1 MTRVPIASSS
11 GRTAKRRMIALV
23 SLSVTL
29 VMLCIALA
37 APAQAA
43 PLAGTSIGN
52 QASATYTD
60 NSNVVRTA
68 TSNTTQTVVQQ
79 VASLSLSST
88 QTKVVAPGGTV
99 YYPHTLSNT
108 GNGTDTFSLAA
119 VDAGT
124 GTITFTNL
132 AIYPDANGDGVPD
145 NFTAITS
152 SGPLAAGA
160 SFTFIV
166 AATVPGTVTASNNET
181 ITLTATSGFT
191 PAQNALNTDTV
202 TVSSNA
208 IINMTKSVTPGS
220 ANAGTGPVIYTL
232 TYTNTG
238 NATATG
244 LTITDI
250 IPAGVTYN
258 TGSGGNH
265 ARWSVTSSTALTDAV
280 DAPQV
285 SGAYTIDYSYSAGAS
300 TVTAIINQVLPGET
314 RTLTF
319 EVNIPAGTLPG
330 TVSNTAS
337 FSYNDGSTTATGSTN
352 PATLTVNQAA
362 SVVVNNVSGS
372 TSNGGSFDDITV
384 NSAPQGGTVT
394 FNAYVHNSGNGSDS
408 FDISVVNGTFPSGT
422 TFNLFKSDG
431 VTPLIDT
438 NGNSTPDTGALA
450 ADGTYQVVVKAILPA
465 GSTGGPFSATVT
477 GVSKFDGSKSDPANL
492 ILTAITANTVDLTIN
507 TARSDSTPA
516 GSADSGNA
524 ATTGFGP
531 GPEATAVSVQ
541 AANPGTT
548 STFAIKVN
556 NTSGIADT
564 FNLAVSQNTTFSP
577 ASLPSGWSVTFRADA
592 SGVAANCS
600 TTGAVISNTGV
611 VNAGANSTV
620 CAVVSVPANAS
631 AGTRD
636 LYFRALS
643 PTSGAI
649 DTLHSGVL
657 VNTVRALSVT
667 NNQSGQVFPG
677 GTVVYPMTVTNNG
690 NVTEGTVATAG
701 TPNGSSDSKVI
712 LGLAD
717 SLVAQGWTSVLYHD
731 VNGNNQIDSGEP
743 VIVDLADI
751 GGLTPGQSAS
761 LLLKVFAPA
770 GAGIGDSD
778 ATTLTATTT
787 GVISGAAAPAA
798 ASATAT
804 SSVISGQVTLT
815 KLQALDA
822 ACDGTADT
830 SYALTTITTGAVPGA
845 CILYQVTAKNVGTA
859 GVSGLVVSDSTPE
872 NTVYNAGTD
881 CPTTGGASV
890 AATTVGTVTSE
901 PAQCSA
907 GTVSVDVGTLS
918 PGQSAVLTFGV
929 QINR

>member
-1 MTRVPIASSS
+1 MTLTPIASSR
-11 GRTAKRRMIALV
+11 GKARRKLLTAFAFLPA
-23 SLSVTL
+23 TL
-29 VMLCIALA
+29 VLLCLVMTQ
-37 APAQAA
+37 PAQSA

-60 NSNVVRTA
+60 DSNVVRTA
-68 TSNTTQTVVQQ
+68 TSNTIQTVVQQ
-79 VASLSLSST
+79 VASLSLTST

-108 GNGTDTFSLAA
+108 GNGTDTFTLGA

-132 AIYPDANGDGVPD
+132 AVYLDANGDGVPD

-152 SGPLAAGA
+152 SGPLSAGA
-160 SFTFIV
+160 TFTFIV
-166 AATVPGTVTASNNET
+166 AATVPGSVTTSNDET
-181 ITLTATSGFT
+181 ITVTATSGFAPNPST
-191 PAQNALNTDTV
+191 FNTDTV

-208 IINMTKSVTPGS
+208 IVNMTKSVTPGS
-220 ANAGTGPVIYTL
+220 ANAGTGPVTYTL

-238 NATATG
+238 NATATDF
-244 LTITDI
+244 TITDI

-258 TGSGGNH
+258 PGSGSGQ

-280 DAPQV
+280 DGVQT
-285 SGAYTIDYSYSAGAS
+285 SGAYTIDYSFSAG
-300 TVTAIINQVLPGET
+300 TITAIINQVLPGET

-330 TVSNTAS
+330 PVSNTAS
-337 FSYNDGSTTATGSTN
+337 FSYDDGSTTATGSTN
-352 PATLTVNQAA
+352 PATLTVNQTAG
-362 SVVVNNVSGS
+362 VVANNGSGA
-372 TSNGGSFDDITV
+372 TNNGGVYDDITV
-384 NSAPQGGTVT
+384 ASAPQGGTVT
-394 FNAYVHNSGNGSDS
+394 FNATIYNTGNGSDS

-422 TFNLFKSDG
+422 TFNLYKTDG

-438 NGNSTPDTGALA
+438 NGNSTPDCGALA
-450 ADGTYQVVVKAILPA
+450 AGGSYQVVIKAILPA
-465 GSTGGPFSATVT
+465 GSTGGPYSATLT
-477 GVSKFDGSKSDPANL
+477 AVSKFDGSKTDPANL
-492 ILTAITANTVDLTIN
+492 ILTSITANTMDLTIN
-507 TARSDSTPA
+507 TARSDSTPSGTA
-516 GSADSGNA
+516 ASGNA
-524 ATTGFGP
+524 ATTGFGA
-531 GPEATAVSVQ
+531 GPEASAVSVQ
-541 AANPGTT
+541 AANPGST
-548 STFAIKVN
+548 STFIVKVN
-556 NTSGIADT
+556 NTSAIADT
-564 FNLAVSQNTTFSP
+564 FNLAVSQNTSFSP
-577 ASLPSGWSVTFRADA
+577 ATMWSGWSVTFRADA

-600 TTGAVISNTGV
+600 AIGAVISNTGV
-611 VNAGANSTV
+611 VNAGANTTV
-620 CAVVSVPANAS
+620 CAVVSLPANAS
-631 AGTRD
+631 AGERD

-643 PTSGAI
+643 PTSGAV

-657 VNTVRALSVT
+657 VNTIRAFSVT

-701 TPNGSSDSKVI
+701 TPDGSTDSKVT

-717 SLVAQGWTSVLYHD
+717 SLVAQGWTSVLYQD

-743 VIVDLADI
+743 VVDLADL
-751 GGLTPGQSAS
+751 GGLTAGQSAS

-770 GAGIGDSD
+770 GAGLGDSD

-822 ACDGTADT
+822 TCDGTADA
-830 SYALTTITTGAVPGA
+830 SYALTTLTTGAVPGA

-859 GVSGLVVSDSTPE
+859 DVTGLVVSDSTPE
-872 NTVYNAGTD
+872 NTVYNAATD
-881 CPTTGGASV
+881 CPATGGTSV
-890 AATTVGTVTSE
+890 AATTVGAVTST

-907 GTVSVDVGTLS
+907 GTVSVNVGTLT
-918 PGQSAVLTFGV
+918 PGQSAVITFGV

>member
-1 MTRVPIASSS
+1 MTLAPTASSCD
-11 GRTAKRRMIALV
+11 RVRRAICRALT
-23 SLSVTL
+23 TL
-29 VMLCIALA
+29 PVVLILLGMALA
-37 APAQAA
+37 QPAQAA

-60 NSNVVRTA
+60 ASNVTRTA
-68 TSNTTQTVVQQ
+68 TSNTIQTVVQQ
-79 VASLSLSST
+79 VASLSLANT

-99 YYPHTLSNT
+99 YYPHTLTNT

-119 VDAGT
+119 IDANSGS
-124 GTITFTNL
+124 ITFSNL
-132 AIYPDANGDGVPD
+132 AMYPDANGDGVPD

-160 SFTFIV
+160 TFTFIV
-166 AATVPGTVTASNNET
+166 AATVPGSVTASDVET
-181 ITLTATSGFT
+181 ITVTATSGFT
-191 PAQNALNTDTV
+191 PGQNASNTDTV

-220 ANAGTGPVIYTL
+220 ANAGTGPVTYTL

-250 IPAGVTYN
+250 IPSGVSYNMGAG
-258 TGSGGNH
+258 TGQ
-265 ARWSVTSSTALTDAV
+265 ARWSVTGSTALTDAV
-280 DAPQV
+280 DGTQT
-285 SGAYTIDYSYSAGAS
+285 SGAYTIDYSFAS
-300 TVTAIINQVLPGET
+300 GTITAIINQVLPGET

-319 EVNIPAGTLPG
+319 EVNIPSGTPPG
-330 TVSNTAS
+330 PVANTAT
-337 FSYNDGSTTATGSTN
+337 FNYNDGSTTASGSTN
-352 PATLTVNQAA
+352 PATLTVNQTA
-362 SVVVNNVSGS
+362 SVVTNNGSGP
-372 TSNGGSFDDITV
+372 TNNGGTYDDITV
-384 NSAPQGGTVT
+384 ASAPQGGTVT
-394 FNAYVHNSGNGSDS
+394 FNATIYNTGNGSDS
-408 FDISVVNGTFPSGT
+408 FDISVLNGTFPSGT
-422 TFNLFKSDG
+422 TFNLFKTDG

-438 NGNSTPDTGALA
+438 NGNSTPDSGALA
-450 ADGTYQVVVKAILPA
+450 AGGSYQVVVKAILPA
-465 GSTGGPFSATVT
+465 GSIGGPYSATIT
-477 GVSKFDGSKSDPANL
+477 AVSKFDGSKSDPANL

-507 TARSDSTPA
+507 TARADSTPS
-516 GSADSGNA
+516 GTADSGNA

-531 GPEATAVSVQ
+531 GPEATAVAVQ
-541 AANPGTT
+541 AANPGST
-548 STFAIKVN
+548 STFIVKVN

-564 FNLAVSQNTTFSP
+564 FNLAVSRNATFSP
-577 ASLPSGWSVTFRADA
+577 ASLESGWSVTFRADA

-600 TTGAVISNTGV
+600 STGAVISNTGV
-611 VNAGANSTV
+611 VNSAANITV
-620 CAVVSVPANAS
+620 CAVVSLPANAS
-631 AGTRD
+631 AGQRE

-649 DTLHSGVL
+649 DTLHSGVQ
-657 VNTVRALSVT
+657 VNTIRAISVT

-677 GTVVYPMTVTNNG
+677 GTVVYPMTVKNNG

-701 TPNGSSDSKVI
+701 TPDGSTNSKVV

-717 SLVAQGWTSVLYHD
+717 SLVAQGWTSVLYQD
-731 VNGNNQIDSGEP
+731 VNGNNLIDAGEP
-743 VIVDLADI
+743 VIVDLAAI
-751 GGLTPGQSAS
+751 GGLTPGQSTS

-787 GVISGAAAPAA
+787 GVISGAAPPAA

-815 KLQALDA
+815 KLQALDPGCA
-822 ACDGTADT
+822 GATGGT

-859 GVSGLVVSDSTPE
+859 GVTGLVVSDSTPE
-872 NTVYNAGTD
+872 NTVYNAGTN
-881 CPTTGGASV
+881 CPTTGGASIAATTIGSV
-890 AATTVGTVTSE
+890 AATPT
-901 PAQCSA
+901 QCSA
-907 GTVSVDVGTLS
+907 GTISVNVGALA
-918 PGQSAVLTFGV
+918 PGESAVITFGV

>member
-1 MTRVPIASSS
+1 MTFVAIESSYDS
-11 GRTAKRRMIALV
+11 RNRRIISVLA
-23 SLSVTL
+23 SLSIIM
-29 VMLCIALA
+29 VMLCSVFAL
-37 APAQAA
+37 PSHAA

-60 NSNVVRTA
+60 DSNVVRTA
-68 TSNTTQTVVQQ
+68 TSNTIQTVVQQ

-99 YYPHTLSNT
+99 YFPHTLSNT
-108 GNGTDTFSLAA
+108 GNGTDTFALTAI
-119 VDAGT
+119 DAGT
-124 GTITFTNL
+124 GTITFSNL

-145 NFTAITS
+145 NFTAISS
-152 SGPLAAGA
+152 SGPLAAGS

-166 AATVPGTVTASNNET
+166 AATVPGTVTASNDET
-181 ITLTATSGFT
+181 VTVTATSGFT
-191 PAQNALNTDTV
+191 PGQNEFNTDSV

-220 ANAGTGPVIYTL
+220 ANAGTGPVTYTL

-244 LTITDI
+244 LTITDV

-258 TGSGGNH
+258 AGSGVGQ
-265 ARWSVTSSTALTDAV
+265 ARWSVTGSTALTDAE
-280 DAPQV
+280 DGTQV
-285 SGAYTIDYSYSAGAS
+285 SGAYTIDYSFSTG

-337 FSYNDGSTTATGSTN
+337 FSYDDGSTTAVGATN

-362 SVVVNNVSGS
+362 AVVVNNASGS
-372 TSNGGSFDDITV
+372 TNNGGAYDEITV
-384 NSAPQGGTVT
+384 ASAPQGGTVT
-394 FNAYVHNSGNGSDS
+394 FNAYVHNTGNGSDS
-408 FDISVVNGTFPSGT
+408 FDISVVNGSFPSGT

-438 NGNSTPDTGALA
+438 NGNSTPDTGALSA
-450 ADGTYQVVVKAILPA
+450 GGSYQVVVKAILPV
-465 GSTGGPFSATVT
+465 GSTGGPYTATLT
-477 GVSKFDGSKSDPANL
+477 GVSKYDGSKSDPANL
-492 ILTAITANTVDLTIN
+492 NLTAITANTVDLTIN
-507 TARSDSTPA
+507 TARSDSTPPGTA
-516 GSADSGNA
+516 ASGNA
-524 ATTGFGP
+524 ASTGFGA
-531 GPEATAVSVQ
+531 GPESSVVSAQ

-548 STFAIKVN
+548 STFVIKVN

-564 FNLAVSQNTTFSP
+564 FNLAVSQNTTFAP

-600 TTGAVISNTGV
+600 STGAVISNTGV
-611 VNAGANSTV
+611 VNAGANTTV
-620 CAVVSVPANAS
+620 CAVVSLPASAS
-631 AGTRD
+631 AGARD
-636 LYFRALS
+636 FFFRSLS
-643 PTSGAI
+643 PTSGAVDI
-649 DTLHSGVL
+649 LHSGIL
-657 VNTVRALSVT
+657 VNTVRAISVT

-701 TPNGSSDSKVI
+701 TPDGSSDSKVI

-717 SLVAQGWTSVLYHD
+717 SLVAQGWTSVLYLD

-743 VIVDLADI
+743 VIVDLAGI
-751 GGLTPGQSAS
+751 GGLASGQSAS
-761 LLLKVFAPA
+761 LLLKVFAPS
-770 GAGIGDSD
+770 GAGLGDINT
-778 ATTLTATTT
+778 TTLTATTS
-787 GVISGAAAPAA
+787 GVISGTAAPAA

-804 SSVISGQVTLT
+804 SSVISGQVTLN

-822 ACDGTADT
+822 ACDGTPDA

-859 GVSGLVVSDSTPE
+859 DVSGLVVSDSTPE

-881 CPTTGGASV
+881 CPATGGVSV
-890 AATTVGTVTSE
+890 AATTVGTVSST
-901 PAQCSA
+901 PPQCSS
-907 GTVSVDVGTLS
+907 GTVSVNVGTLT
-918 PGQSAVLTFGV
+918 PGLSAVITFGV

>member
-1 MTRVPIASSS
+1 MTLTPIASSR
-11 GRTAKRRMIALV
+11 GKARRKLLTAFAFLPA
-23 SLSVTL
+23 TL
-29 VMLCIALA
+29 VLLCLVMTQ
-37 APAQAA
+37 PAQSA

-60 NSNVVRTA
+60 DSNVVRTA
-68 TSNTTQTVVQQ
+68 TSNTIQTVVQQ
-79 VASLSLSST
+79 VASLSLTST

-108 GNGTDTFSLAA
+108 GNGTDTFTLGA

-132 AIYPDANGDGVPD
+132 AVYLDANGDGVPD

-152 SGPLAAGA
+152 SGPLSAGA
-160 SFTFIV
+160 TFTFIV
-166 AATVPGTVTASNNET
+166 AATVPGSVTTSNDET
-181 ITLTATSGFT
+181 ITVTATSGFAPNPST
-191 PAQNALNTDTV
+191 FNTDTV

-208 IINMTKSVTPGS
+208 IVNMTKSVTPGS
-220 ANAGTGPVIYTL
+220 ANAGTGPVTYTL

-238 NATATG
+238 NATATDF
-244 LTITDI
+244 TITDI

-258 TGSGGNH
+258 PGSGSGQ

-280 DAPQV
+280 DGVQT
-285 SGAYTIDYSYSAGAS
+285 SGAYTIDYSFSAG
-300 TVTAIINQVLPGET
+300 TITAIINQVLPGET

-330 TVSNTAS
+330 PVSNTAS
-337 FSYNDGSTTATGSTN
+337 FSYDDGSTTATGSTN
-352 PATLTVNQAA
+352 PATLTVNQTAG
-362 SVVVNNVSGS
+362 VVANNGSGA
-372 TSNGGSFDDITV
+372 TNNGGVYDDITV
-384 NSAPQGGTVT
+384 ASAPQGGTVT
-394 FNAYVHNSGNGSDS
+394 FNATIYNTGNGSDS

-422 TFNLFKSDG
+422 TFNLYKTDG

-438 NGNSTPDTGALA
+438 NGNSTPDCGALA
-450 ADGTYQVVVKAILPA
+450 AGGSYQVVIKAILPA
-465 GSTGGPFSATVT
+465 GSTGGPYSATLT
-477 GVSKFDGSKSDPANL
+477 AVSKFDGSKTDPANL
-492 ILTAITANTVDLTIN
+492 ILTSITANTMDLTIN
-507 TARSDSTPA
+507 TARSDSTPSGTA
-516 GSADSGNA
+516 ASGNA
-524 ATTGFGP
+524 ATTGFGA
-531 GPEATAVSVQ
+531 GPEASAVSVQ
-541 AANPGTT
+541 AANPGST
-548 STFAIKVN
+548 STFIVKVN
-556 NTSGIADT
+556 NTSAIADT
-564 FNLAVSQNTTFSP
+564 FNLAVSQNTSFSP
-577 ASLPSGWSVTFRADA
+577 ATMWSGWSVTFRADA

-600 TTGAVISNTGV
+600 AIGAVISNTGV
-611 VNAGANSTV
+611 VNAGANTTV
-620 CAVVSVPANAS
+620 CAVVSLPANAS
-631 AGTRD
+631 AGERD

-643 PTSGAI
+643 PTSGAV

-657 VNTVRALSVT
+657 VNTIRAFSVT

-701 TPNGSSDSKVI
+701 TPDGSTDSKVT

-717 SLVAQGWTSVLYHD
+717 SLVAQGWTSVLYQD

-743 VIVDLADI
+743 VIVDLADL
-751 GGLTPGQSAS
+751 GGLTAGQSAS

-770 GAGIGDSD
+770 GAGLGDSD

-822 ACDGTADT
+822 TCDGTADA
-830 SYALTTITTGAVPGA
+830 SYALTTLTTGAVPGA

-859 GVSGLVVSDSTPE
+859 DVTGLVVSDSTPE
-872 NTVYNAGTD
+872 NTVYNAATD
-881 CPTTGGASV
+881 CPATGGTSV
-890 AATTVGTVTSE
+890 AATTVGAVTST

-907 GTVSVDVGTLS
+907 GTVSVNVGTLT
-918 PGQSAVLTFGV
+918 PGQSAVITFGV